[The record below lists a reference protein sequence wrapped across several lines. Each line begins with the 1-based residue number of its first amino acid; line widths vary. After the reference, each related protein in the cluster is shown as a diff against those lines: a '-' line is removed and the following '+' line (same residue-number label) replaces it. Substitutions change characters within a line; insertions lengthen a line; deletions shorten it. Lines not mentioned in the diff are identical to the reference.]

1 MGTLHQTIYRSLFLR
16 LQFSFHRSVYINTV
30 NLGDESM
37 DPIWKVAVKATGA
50 VGVVGL
56 LFSLLLKA
64 VFQQQIIDLFGSDKM
79 FYIVILIICVF
90 GLALL
95 LAIAIGKHRA
105 TKGPS
110 VVYRDN
116 SKHQGDNRF

>member
-1 MGTLHQTIYRSLFLR
+1 
-16 LQFSFHRSVYINTV
+16 
-30 NLGDESM
+30 M
-37 DPIWKVAVKATGA
+37 DPFWKVAVKTTGA

-64 VFQQQIIDLFGSDKM
+64 VFNEQIIELFGSDKM
-79 FYIVILIICVF
+79 FYTVIFVICVL

-95 LAIAIGKHRA
+95 LAIVKGKQRA
-105 TKGPS
+105 STGPS

-116 SKHQGDNRF
+116 STHQGDNRF

>member
-1 MGTLHQTIYRSLFLR
+1 
-16 LQFSFHRSVYINTV
+16 
-30 NLGDESM
+30 M
-37 DPIWKVAVKATGA
+37 DPIWKLALKTAGA

-64 VFQQQIIDLFGSDKM
+64 LFQQQIIDLFGSDKM
-79 FYIVILIICVF
+79 FYIAILVIGVF

-95 LAIAIGKHRA
+95 LAIVIGKQRGA
-105 TKGPS
+105 TGPS
-110 VVYRDN
+110 VVYRDD

>member
-1 MGTLHQTIYRSLFLR
+1 
-16 LQFSFHRSVYINTV
+16 
-30 NLGDESM
+30 M
-37 DPIWKVAVKATGA
+37 DPFWKLAVKTTGA

-64 VFQQQIIDLFGSDKM
+64 LFQQQIIELFGSDKM
-79 FYIVILIICVF
+79 FYIVILVICVF

-95 LAIAIGKHRA
+95 LAIVIGKQRGA
-105 TKGPS
+105 KGPS
-110 VVYRDN
+110 VVYRDH